1 MRRLPPVLLLLALIQ
16 VPVLAQGTP
25 PPLSFLGFEAGARL
39 ERVDQRLRALGSRG
53 LRCDRARAD
62 RRVQECRAML
72 LDSAAAR
79 PLTLWLSAVDSGVG
93 ILTVSAGVT
102 GVELDR
108 WKGALE
114 RQFGVVDAK
123 VQGGQWMLQWVR
135 RGTMLRLTWKI
146 EQGVRVASVSL
157 VDGRV
162 LDAWGRTRAGTQPA
176 AGASAAVSP

>member
-1 MRRLPPVLLLLALIQ
+1 
-16 VPVLAQGTP
+16 
-25 PPLSFLGFEAGARL
+25 
-39 ERVDQRLRALGSRG
+39 
-53 LRCDRARAD
+53 
-62 RRVQECRAML
+62 
-72 LDSAAAR
+72 
-79 PLTLWLSAVDSGVG
+79 VG